1 VALLIFLLCGYTVHG
16 ECMHEISSEHVYD
29 LRAIGKPEQRYR
41 WTMKPTIRVCA
52 DSGVSIGQAAR
63 AVGYWERLG
72 YDFDGIFSAD
82 PIACMNPKYGEILIS
97 IPDGGFDNKHMAA
110 TRLYTDRKT
119 SEIVKA
125 KIFILPKNAR
135 KERVLEHELGHALG
149 WQHYRQRYHIMHP
162 MWTLGGYDSN
172 GLKKVH

>member
-1 VALLIFLLCGYTVHG
+1 VALLIFLLCGSAVHG
-16 ECMHEISSEHVYD
+16 EYTYNISDEHVYD
-29 LRAIGKPEQRYR
+29 LKALGKPEQRYKWR
-41 WTMKPTIRVCA
+41 MKPTIRVCA
-52 DSGVSIGQAAR
+52 DSGVSVSRAAHAAR
-63 AVGYWERLG
+63 YWERLG
-72 YDFDGIFSAD
+72 YSFDGIYTSLPATC
-82 PIACMNPKYGEILIS
+82 INPKFGEILIS
-97 IPDGGFDNKHMAA
+97 IPDGGFDNSHMAA

-162 MWTLGGYDSN
+162 MWAHGGYDSM
-172 GLKKVH
+172 GLRKDD